1 MALVGYLATI
11 TNMASARTQQ
21 PPPPLPSSTSSRIFS
36 PRVANNADSDI
47 VPSVLYDPT
56 PISPVA
62 SSSTSLPRAP
72 VRGRTHSRTYEWYEA
87 VQKERQDRKKSKGS
101 RSSGS
106 SSSGSE
112 RGSVSVSRGGA
123 RSRRV
128 SEDVD
133 AQTISAHH
141 HLPDVMAEVGISSDP
156 ILYLPPLLSPL
167 PEHAQD
173 HAPEYDEDE
182 DPSHPRH
189 PSHFHSHSHS
199 RPGKRDDALI
209 SVEEVHD
216 NRHGLHEKGE
226 QVDPLRDFSTRLP
239 HIDPASL
246 ALHQA
251 LHYFKPLSNAY
262 ASLPYDKAFNWSS
275 LSLPKFAEREWYCV
289 VFRSRR
295 KPESAN
301 LSLYKA
307 DREAHEEAVQNGG
320 LILYWYGVP
329 DSTGLNL
336 ATCIWQ
342 SRRHAIKAISGPKH
356 LSAMKQTEGAYETYS
371 LERWVLKKEVGK
383 RGVSL
388 NKWEGGDVGW

>member
-21 PPPPLPSSTSSRIFS
+21 QPPLPSSTSSRIFS

-47 VPSVLYDPT
+47 VPSILYDPT

-62 SSSTSLPRAP
+62 SSSSNLPRPP

-87 VQKERQDRKKSKGS
+87 VQKEREDRKKSKSS

-112 RGSVSVSRGGA
+112 RGSVSVSRGER

-133 AQTISAHH
+133 VQTINAHH
-141 HLPDVMAEVGISSDP
+141 TLPDVLAEVGISPDP

-167 PEHAQD
+167 PEHAHD

-182 DPSHPRH
+182 DHPH
-189 PSHFHSHSHS
+189 PHFHSHSHS

-209 SVEEVHD
+209 SVKEVND
-216 NRHGLHEKGE
+216 NRHGLIEEGE

-251 LHYFKPLSNAY
+251 LHHFKPLSNAY

-275 LSLPKFAEREWYCV
+275 LSLPKSAEREWYCV

-356 LSAMKQTEGAYETYS
+356 MSAMKQTEGAYETYS

-388 NKWEGGDVGW
+388 KKWEGGDVGW